1 MSGYEEDDDY
11 WKRNG
16 RPHTEDEVGWYR
28 LWFEFLNLSDRDQW
42 TAEVTAF
49 FGDVSGD
56 FDGWWADHKHFFR
69 VEKEPTVE
77 EITTDEEYEM
87 WKIGAI
93 DKENLDLSGSI
104 IVAVPLYTSKAALR
118 TSFEELLTKY
128 HAGAAGRPSFVS
140 DQGNLFN
147 FYDRPDANVLNKIL
161 AVYKVYIDDLSK
173 PKQDR
178 MKLWQIEEE
187 ASKTVELIDKTS
199 PKADYIW
206 KVDEIVTNNE
216 VTNTSELRRRSQ
228 STTVRKYI
236 NYGEELLKNVVLGRF
251 PVYDGSEASAKY
263 QTKLS
268 SETAILLKQG
278 YFNSHNDD
286 DD

>member
-1 MSGYEEDDDY
+1 MNDYEEDNDY

-16 RPHTEDEVGWYR
+16 RPHTEEEVGWYR
-28 LWFEFLNLSDRDQW
+28 LWFEFLNLSDREKW
-42 TAEVTAF
+42 TAEVTEF

-56 FDGWWADHKHFFR
+56 FDDWWAEHKHLFR
-69 VEKEPTVE
+69 VENEPTVE

-87 WKIGAI
+87 WKIGAL
-93 DKENLDLSGSI
+93 DKDHLDWSGSI

-118 TSFEELLTKY
+118 ASFEELLTKY
-128 HAGAAGRPSFVS
+128 HTGSAGRPSFVS

-161 AVYKVYIDDLSK
+161 AVYKVFVADQSK

-206 KVDEIVTNNE
+206 QVAELVTNNE
-216 VTNTSELRRRSQ
+216 VINTTELRRRSQ
-228 STTVRKYI
+228 NTTVRKYI
-236 NYGEELLKNVVLGRF
+236 NLAEEILENVVLGCF
-251 PVYDGSEASAKY
+251 PVTDGSN
-263 QTKLS
+263 TKCYIN
-268 SETAILLKQG
+268 E
-278 YFNSHNDD
+278 
-286 DD
+286 